1 MGQFF
6 KQFQAIFNVISGNM
20 GEAIGG
26 KGLASEGG
34 DD

>member
-1 MGQFF
+1 MGEFF
-6 KQFQAIFNVISGNM
+6 KQFQAIFDIISGNM
-20 GEAIGG
+20 REAIGG